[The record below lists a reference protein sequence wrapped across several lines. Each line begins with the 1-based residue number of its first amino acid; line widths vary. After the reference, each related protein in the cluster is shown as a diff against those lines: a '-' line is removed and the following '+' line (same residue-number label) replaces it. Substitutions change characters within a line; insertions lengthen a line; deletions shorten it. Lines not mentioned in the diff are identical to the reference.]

1 MKYLSEKDMIDWAQ
15 RVKASRGVSY
25 AVLARVVSPLLGR
38 ADNPV
43 SCTYIYQALNHKHP
57 TNGMKV
63 AKAIV
68 GHYEGIQ
75 FEEQIYLKVA

>member
-1 MKYLSEKDMIDWAQ
+1 MNYISEKDIIDRAIQ
-15 RVKASRGVSY
+15 IKSY
-25 AVLARVVSPLLGR
+25 RNLTYGILARVVSPLLGR

-43 SCTYIYQALNHKHP
+43 SSVYIYQALNYKHP
-57 TNGMKV
+57 TNGIKV